1 MGPRGQIRIKSTP
14 ARVCPK
20 SGLYPPGYFV
30 SSRYCVQRIPDKTCH
45 VTRVCY
51 SGGLT
56 TSFCEK
62 GLCMCKFGYK
72 YEGEGDDATC
82 VEASE
87 MLLAANTTEDL
98 AFIKQQ
104 ENAVAFNV
112 FMFVAWI
119 SGFVAAA
126 A

>member
-1 MGPRGQIRIKSTP
+1 MGGFCRYPASTIH
-14 ARVCPK
+14 
-20 SGLYPPGYFV
+20 V

-104 ENAVAFNV
+104 IPSTSPRKRCILSTLGMRVRCQLFRRHSLEAR
-112 FMFVAWI
+112 
-119 SGFVAAA
+119 
-126 A
+126 

>member
-1 MGPRGQIRIKSTP
+1 
-14 ARVCPK
+14 
-20 SGLYPPGYFV
+20 
-30 SSRYCVQRIPDKTCH
+30 
-45 VTRVCY
+45 
-51 SGGLT
+51 
-56 TSFCEK
+56 
-62 GLCMCKFGYK
+62 MCKFGYK

-126 A
+126 AGGTTFAYRKFRAPVPENDAYSALLACE